1 MSYLL
6 DTCVLS
12 ELCKPEPSE
21 SVLKWFEHCSGEN
34 IFISS
39 LTLGELQYG
48 IELLPEGSKKNDLIN
63 WFDQIADSYQEF
75 AVSVSHEISIRWGEL
90 RAQLRKRGIQL
101 PVVDG
106 LIAATAIESNF
117 ILVTRNS
124 SDFEHT
130 GVRILNPW
138 L

>member
-12 ELCKPEPSE
+12 ELCKQEPSE
-21 SVLKWFEHCSGEN
+21 SVIKWFEQCSDDN

-48 IELLPEGSKKNDLIN
+48 IELLPDGSKKNDLIN
-63 WFDQIADSYQEF
+63 WFDQITTSYQEF
-75 AVSVSHEISIRWGEL
+75 AIPASNTISVRWGEL

-101 PVVDG
+101 PVIDG
-106 LIAATAIESNF
+106 LIAATAIENNF

-124 SDFEHT
+124 SDFEPT